1 MWWIVVAV
9 GQILSQIYDIYAAW
23 SKKNIVAQTLHRTQ
37 KLVYLISQ
45 GINECVRKC
54 IPWYTQK
61 NDFNGEWKMIIS
73 QWCFGYPIRNPYD
86 GPMMVSQFYVGQ
98 RSPQTTKT
106 SEQKDHQS
114 FDFWISGVHHCLLCL
129 SSLNVD
135 SCWNLFLL
143 TSPRFGSV
151 GVSTLLVPRHCNP
164 RWVSKKKRKRGRIPS
179 GKLT

>member
-1 MWWIVVAV
+1 MWWVVVAV
-9 GQILSQIYDIYAAW
+9 GHIPISQIYDIYAAW
-23 SKKNIVAQTLHRTQ
+23 SKKNIVDQTMLRTK

-106 SEQKDHQS
+106 SQKDHQS
-114 FDFWISGVHHCLLCL
+114 FDFWISGYFWCPSLPTLFVFTQCWLLLKPVSHISKVWKCWR
-129 SSLNVD
+129 VD
-135 SCWNLFLL
+135 FARSE
-143 TSPRFGSV
+143 TVQPKV
-151 GVSTLLVPRHCNP
+151 GF
-164 RWVSKKKRKRGRIPS
+164 
-179 GKLT
+179 